1 MSARVP
7 QYPGR
12 RGAPW
17 PDAGGALDLALREFG
32 DAAWHDVPFGDVVD
46 IIRLSDLPV
55 LERVVAD
62 VEGNAMLLEAVD
74 LRSHV
79 YVRTA
84 VRHYPV
90 FSRYSGSSRHGVGL
104 IQFSDVSLC

>member
-1 MSARVP
+1 ME
-7 QYPGR
+7 
-12 RGAPW
+12 
-17 PDAGGALDLALREFG
+17 LREFG
-32 DAAWHDVPFGDVVD
+32 DAAWHDVLFGDVVD
-46 IIRLSDLPV
+46 IMRLTDLPA

-62 VEGNAMLLEAVD
+62 VDGNAMLPEAVD
-74 LRSHV
+74 LRSDV

-104 IQFSDVSLC
+104 IQLSDVSLC